1 MRRSIEVPHET
12 KPSGPVRPKTLVE
25 RIQVWDGEI
34 VVVDCAS
41 PFVIVGTLLGAT
53 AEYVELCDADMHDLR
68 DTSTNREL
76 YLVKTARHGVEPNR
90 ASLLLRMA
98 DVVGISRLADVAIE

>member
-1 MRRSIEVPHET
+1 MDRRPAEMCS
-12 KPSGPVRPKTLVE
+12 TLSE
-25 RIQVWDGEI
+25 RLGEWTGEL
-34 VVVDCAS
+34 VVVDCAR

-53 AEYVELCDADMHDLR
+53 TEYVELTEADMHDLR

-90 ASLLLRMA
+90 ARLVLRMA
-98 DVVGISRLADVAIE
+98 EVVGVSRLTDVAVE